1 MQLLHSL
8 AADMS
13 CPRITSYDEVTGA
26 RMDFSGQTLENWV
39 AKIANFLLEEL
50 DLSEQ
55 TPILIDLP
63 AGWQPCVLALG
74 ALAAGVPWTLAP
86 AESVAGS
93 NAGSNADNN
102 AGSDADI
109 AAIFLS
115 PAALDSPAI
124 AEALTDSSAD
134 LVAVTTDAFGR
145 GVVETGGELAPGI
158 IDFGPTVRF
167 YGDHYSAP
175 TPSLADAATSLGA
188 AVLPDAAPQRVLCT
202 GWNSTQEFAASVL
215 APLAAGGSVVIVR
228 GMVTPERLEDIARSE
243 KVTARG

>member
-13 CPRITSYDEVTGA
+13 SPRITSYDEVTGA

-63 AGWQPCVLALG
+63 TGWQPCVLALG
-74 ALAAGVPWTLAP
+74 ALAAGVPWTLASSET
-86 AESVAGS
+86 A
-93 NAGSNADNN
+93 
-102 AGSDADI
+102 DADT
-109 AAIFLS
+109 AAIFLA
-115 PAALDSPAI
+115 PEALDSPALVAVL
-124 AEALTDSSAD
+124 AETSAD
-134 LVAVTTDAFGR
+134 LVAVTSDAFGR
-145 GVVETGGELAPGI
+145 GVVETGGELTPGV

-175 TPSLADAATSLGA
+175 TPSLADAVTALGA
-188 AVLPDAAPQRVLCT
+188 DLLPDAAPQRVLCT
-202 GWNSTQEFAASVL
+202 GWANTSEFAASVL
-215 APLAAGGSVVIVR
+215 APLAAGGSVVVVR
-228 GMVTPERLEDIARSE
+228 GMVTPERLDDIARSE
-243 KVTARG
+243 KVTACG

>member
-50 DLSEQ
+50 DLNEQ

-86 AESVAGS
+86 AETA
-93 NAGSNADNN
+93 AD
-102 AGSDADI
+102 SDADI
-109 AAIFLS
+109 AAVFLS
-115 PAALDSPAI
+115 PEAIDSPALQD
-124 AEALTDSSAD
+124 ALADSSAD

-175 TPSLADAATSLGA
+175 TPSLADAVSALGA
-188 AVLPDAAPQRVLCT
+188 DLLPDAAPQRVLCT
-202 GWNSTQEFAASVL
+202 GWANTSEFAASVL
-215 APLAAGGSVVIVR
+215 APLAAGGSVVVVR
-228 GMVTPERLEDIARSE
+228 GMVTPDRLDDIARSE
-243 KVTARG
+243 KVTARV

>member
-93 NAGSNADNN
+93 NAGKDE
-102 AGSDADI
+102 DI

-124 AEALTDSSAD
+124 AEALADSSAD

-175 TPSLADAATSLGA
+175 TPSLADAVTSLGA
-188 AVLPDAAPQRVLCT
+188 AVLPDAAPQRLLCT